1 MCSVQTSFINLFFS
15 TNQDND
21 DYTALL
27 SAVKFCKKNRDP
39 TKKEDFEEV
48 VRCLVKHPKVDLNKK
63 KSGKTA
69 FEMVKSSDKSLYK
82 IFTD

>member
-27 SAVKFCKKNRDP
+27 SAVKSCQKNRDP
-39 TKKEDFEEV
+39 TMKGDFEEI
-48 VRCLVKHPKVDLNKK
+48 VRCLVNHPKVDLNKK
-63 KSGKTA
+63 KTA
-69 FEMVKSSDKSLYK
+69 FEMVKSSEKSLYK
-82 IFTD
+82 IFND

>member
-1 MCSVQTSFINLFFS
+1 MFFS

-27 SAVKFCKKNRDP
+27 SAVKSCQKNQDP
-39 TKKEDFEEV
+39 TMKGDFEEV